1 MNESL
6 IQPTYQIFL
15 LQPAEKWEKTIPW
28 ACELH
33 NALKKQTSDFQLR
46 SKIELPC
53 GKNVT
58 TQ

>member
-6 IQPTYQIFL
+6 IQPNYQIFL
-15 LQPAEKWEKTIPW
+15 LQPAEKWEKTISW
-28 ACELH
+28 TRELQS
-33 NALKKQTSDFQLR
+33 AWKKQASDFQLR
-46 SKIELPC
+46 SKIELSC